1 MISHKTKI
9 SETIPKFRNPQTWY
23 SQGKGDF
30 WNQILENNRLASLNQ
45 VSSGNYWDI
54 RHLDSQKMYVF
65 KHIGIA
71 QRDDVKCVNLNS
83 YPIESHKNKNHMK
96 YSWLPGQNEYINTS
110 GYDKAY

>member
-1 MISHKTKI
+1 M
-9 SETIPKFRNPQTWY
+9 
-23 SQGKGDF
+23 
-30 WNQILENNRLASLNQ
+30 ASLNQ

-83 YPIESHKNKNHMK
+83 YPIESHKIRITWNT
-96 YSWLPGQNEYINTS
+96 LGFLGRNEYINTS

>member
-1 MISHKTKI
+1 
-9 SETIPKFRNPQTWY
+9 
-23 SQGKGDF
+23 
-30 WNQILENNRLASLNQ
+30 
-45 VSSGNYWDI
+45 
-54 RHLDSQKMYVF
+54 MYVF